1 MTNLTVKWKIKD
13 SAKNPNV
20 KVSFSKT
27 SSWARKL
34 DKIAV
39 KSWNVVYTVYDKDK
53 WRVSEKA
60 KTLVLKYLKKLSDK
74 SKSLSK

>member
-13 SAKNPNV
+13 SDKIPNV

-74 SKSLSK
+74 SKSK